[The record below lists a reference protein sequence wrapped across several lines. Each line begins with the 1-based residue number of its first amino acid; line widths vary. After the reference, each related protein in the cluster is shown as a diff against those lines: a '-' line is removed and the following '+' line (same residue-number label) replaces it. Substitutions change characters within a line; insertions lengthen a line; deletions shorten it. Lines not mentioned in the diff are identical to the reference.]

1 MYPDYGLKYGYGQLP
16 NEQFLIRKFEDSPEM
31 TARQLR
37 EEETEVFKKSLSSD
51 SPDYH
56 LHIRDYHRLCRGEKI
71 VSTYI
76 QPIICVPSEVFW
88 LKNTCMVKQ

>member
-1 MYPDYGLKYGYGQLP
+1 MYPDYNLDYGYGQLP
-16 NEQFLIRKFEDSPEM
+16 NEQFLIRKFEDNPEM

-71 VSTYI
+71 VST
-76 QPIICVPSEVFW
+76 
-88 LKNTCMVKQ
+88 